1 MKLSKNRSSRF
12 FVECSLPIWRVGFMA
27 LTLDDFMP
35 FLSDYEQMLLHEVRR
50 LGGAKNRHAH
60 LPRAGLL
67 GPECLAHVNKNPLD
81 IAAASM
87 KEKQVVVG
95 DVLRG
100 AAFKRENLLARQRK
114 VLERLIWWGTV
125 QIDASVDL
133 SEDLPEDGL
142 LALNVALELKKEF
155 AGRIDLRVGAY
166 PIFGI
171 SRPHRLE
178 MFERA
183 AEKADFLVTLP
194 EKDDPEGKD
203 GKIGIR
209 RHFQKVLAI
218 GCRLKKEVHF
228 HLDQW
233 DDPRQ
238 RDTEILLDGLGGWA
252 EQPVIPSH
260 DGPTVFAVHMISP
273 TAWKSE
279 KRYARL
285 IDKILLHTVG
295 VIVAFTA
302 GGSMRRFRPIK
313 APSHN
318 PIARVPELLK
328 RGVRVFLGTDN
339 IDDFFVPTGTGLLHR
354 EAMDG
359 ADLVRFYLP
368 HVWAKLIAG
377 VPLNNFDLRSIGDAL
392 YQDNKAFCAINPN
405 WQSAVS

>member
-1 MKLSKNRSSRF
+1 MKTN
-12 FVECSLPIWRVGFMA
+12 E
-27 LTLDDFMP
+27 LTLDDFLP
-35 FLSDYEQMLLHEVRR
+35 YLSDFEQMLLREVRKI
-50 LGGAKNRHAH
+50 GGAENRHAH
-60 LPRAGLL
+60 LPRAKLL

-81 IAAASM
+81 IAASSM

-114 VLERLIWWGTV
+114 ELERQIWWGTKR
-125 QIDASVDL
+125 IDACVDL

-142 LALNVALELKKEF
+142 LAFNVALELQKEF

-194 EKDDPEGKD
+194 EKDDFDGRVNPD

-218 GCRLKKEVHF
+218 GCKHGKEVHF

-238 RDTEILLDGLGGWA
+238 RDTEILLDGLEGWA
-252 EQPVIPSH
+252 EKPVIPGH

-273 TAWKSE
+273 TAYSE
-279 KRYARL
+279 EERYSRL
-285 IDKILLHTVG
+285 IDNLLLHRVG
-295 VIVAFTA
+295 VISCFTA
-302 GGSMRRFRPIK
+302 GGSMRRLRPIVS
-313 APSHN
+313 PSHN
-318 PIARVPELLK
+318 ALARVLELLK

-339 IDDFFVPTGTGLLHR
+339 IDDFFVPSGTGLLHR
-354 EAMDG
+354 EVMEG
-359 ADLVRFYLP
+359 TNGIRFYLP

-392 YQDNKAFCAINPN
+392 YQDYKAFSAIDPT
-405 WQSAVS
+405 WQPAVS